1 MTWKQLYSGKRFY
14 SLAPRPED
22 ICIIDIAH
30 ALSMKCR
37 YGGHCKQFYSV
48 AQHSVLVARHASQE
62 DCLRALLHDAHEAYS
77 PFGDITKPDKD
88 AIRQDD
94 VDVRCYIQRVEDNI
108 DRAVAAKF
116 NLPFPIKNRAI
127 DILDTR
133 ILHDEREAIM
143 VPTNEVW
150 GVPFEPLGVEI
161 QPWKPEIAR
170 AKFLDMFDQASI
182 WHQQYGSAA

>member
-62 DCLRALLHDAHEAYS
+62 DCLRALLHDAHEAHS
-77 PFGDITKPDKD
+77 PFGDIAKPDKE
-88 AIRQDD
+88 ALRQDNPD
-94 VDVRCYIQRVEDNI
+94 LWCYIQRIEDNI
-108 DRAVAAKF
+108 DRAIATKF

-143 VPTNEVW
+143 VPTNDAW
-150 GVPFEPLGVEI
+150 STPFEPLGVQIES
-161 QPWKPEIAR
+161 WKPELAR
-170 AKFLDMFDQASI
+170 AKFLDLFDQATL
-182 WHQQYGSAA
+182 WNEQYGRSA

>member
-1 MTWKQLYSGKRFY
+1 MSWIQTYSGKRFY
-14 SLAPRPED
+14 PLAPRPED
-22 ICIIDIAH
+22 ISILDIAH

-37 YGGHCKQFYSV
+37 YAGHCKQFYSV
-48 AQHSVLVARHASQE
+48 AQHSVLVARYASQE

-77 PFGDITKPDKD
+77 PFGDMPRPVKQAIAND
-88 AIRQDD
+88 ALGAA
-94 VDVRCYIQRVEDNI
+94 VRCVDDNI

-116 NLPFPIKNRAI
+116 NLPFPIKNKAI

-150 GVPFEPLGVEI
+150 DVPFEPLGVEI

-170 AKFLDMFDQASI
+170 AKFLDMFDQAII